1 MKTAII
7 GGAGGMGK
15 WLTNHFLKLGH
26 SVIVADPRIEQNQD
40 SDIEIASNNIAAV
53 DNADLVLISVPMKHS
68 AEVIREVLPHMK
80 DESIICEISSLKSNV
95 VEILRTVST
104 SQIKPLCIHPLF
116 GPGASF
122 LKKKFALIPIQEEE
136 KEREL
141 LKSLF
146 PDSQVIIVD
155 ADEHDRIMALTLSLP
170 YFTNMILA
178 SILKN
183 EDVSL
188 IEKLGGTTF
197 EVQFM
202 LTGSIMSHTPEFHLA
217 LHKENNHS
225 TEMLRRLKSE
235 IEEVLTLLDSN
246 GDEFTQSYNDIK
258 SKLEEQM
265 NLEGKYQEMYRVL
278 QAMEKQKKEGLIS

>member
-1 MKTAII
+1 MKTTII

-26 SVIVADPRIEQNQD
+26 SVIVADPRIDQNHD

-68 AEVIREVLPHMK
+68 ADVIREVLPHMK
-80 DESIICEISSLKSNV
+80 NESIICEISSLKSNV
-95 VEILRTVST
+95 IEILRTVSK

-116 GPGASF
+116 GPGASD
-122 LKKKFALIPIQEEE
+122 LKKKFALIPIQEEDD
-136 KEREL
+136 ERKI

-178 SILKN
+178 SILKS

-197 EVQFM
+197 AVQFM
-202 LTGSIMSHTPEFHLA
+202 LTGSIMSHTPEFHLS
-217 LHKENNHS
+217 LHKENNHA
-225 TEMLRRLKSE
+225 TEMLRRLKSG
-235 IEEVLTLLDSN
+235 INEVLTLLEKN
-246 GDEFTQSYNDIK
+246 GDEFIQSYKDIK
-258 SKLEEQM
+258 SEL
-265 NLEGKYQEMYRVL
+265 
-278 QAMEKQKKEGLIS
+278 